1 MTSPAFEV
9 QAKVVQTLKAN
20 TALMALVNDV
30 YDTVGPSPWGTKLA
44 YVSMGPMD
52 AIIDD
57 ADCIDGETHSMQID
71 VWTRDGGKA
80 KCKRITDAVKRALHS
95 NTDITLTDNVLVE
108 INLELYRILDD
119 PDGLTK
125 HGVLQFRVAVE
136 IPD

>member
-20 TALMALVNDV
+20 APLMALVNDV
-30 YDTVGPSPWGTKLA
+30 YDTVGASPWGAKLA
-44 YVSMGPMD
+44 YVSLGPMD
-52 AIIDD
+52 ALIDD
-57 ADCIDGETHSMQID
+57 ADCIDGEVHSMQID
-71 VWTRDGGKA
+71 VWSRAVGGKGI
-80 KCKRITDAVKRALHS
+80 CKKIVDAVKRALH
-95 NTDITLTDNVLVE
+95 NADIELTDNALVE

-136 IPD
+136 VS

>member
-20 TALMALVNDV
+20 AALMLLINDV
-30 YDTVGPSPWGTKLA
+30 YDTVAATPWGAKLA
-44 YVSMGPMD
+44 YVSLGPMD
-52 AIIDD
+52 ALIDD
-57 ADCIDGETHSMQID
+57 ADCIDSETHSMQID

-80 KCKRITDAVKRALHS
+80 KCKRAVDAVKNALH
-95 NTDITLTDNVLVE
+95 NADLTLADNALAE
-108 INLELYRILDD
+108 INLERYAILDD

-136 IPD
+136 IPE